1 MSADLI
7 DLRAKIDELTDT
19 VLDDEQAET
28 GADRSE
34 LVRCIL
40 HDWAVSKVRRA
51 TLLCKRLD
59 AQGIVGK
66 ARE

>member
-7 DLRAKIDELTDT
+7 DVRAKIDELTDA
-19 VLDDEQAET
+19 VLDDEQFDT
-28 GADRSE
+28 GMDRSV
-34 LVRCIL
+34 LVRIIL
-40 HDWAVSKVRRA
+40 HDWAASKVRKA